1 MKAVLEKL
9 QSFLDKHLMPIAGRL
24 GTERH
29 LHAMQSTFQ
38 SIIPIIM
45 IGAFT
50 MIISNPVVNYEKIS
64 ASTFG
69 YGFFK
74 AWAEFANTY
83 GGPIQFLSTVTLGF
97 VALYVTLGIG
107 YFMAEDLKLNKFI
120 ALAMV
125 FINFMMINSFS
136 VDGGISTDYFG
147 GYGIFS
153 GMVVAMF
160 TVELYSF
167 LIKKNIGRVR
177 LPDTVPGALVDSLS
191 SIIPMIIIFAI
202 PTAIVMILSIGFN
215 TSFPALVM
223 LIMTP
228 FVSATDNLL

>member
-1 MKAVLEKL
+1 M
-9 QSFLDKHLMPIAGRL
+9 
-24 GTERH
+24 
-29 LHAMQSTFQ
+29 
-38 SIIPIIM
+38 
-45 IGAFT
+45 
-50 MIISNPVVNYEKIS
+50 
-64 ASTFG
+64 
-69 YGFFK
+69 
-74 AWAEFANTY
+74 
-83 GGPIQFLSTVTLGF
+83 
-97 VALYVTLGIG
+97 ALYVTLGIG